1 MDSVKSWRVECP
13 NCGHPTFVTIEPGDV
28 GQDFVEDCANCCS
41 PIHILVTEDM
51 DGVLTVQV
59 DGEDEQLY

>member
-1 MDSVKSWRVECP
+1 MDAVKQWRVECP
-13 NCGHPTFVTIEPGDV
+13 NCGHPTFITIEPDDV

-41 PIHILVTEDM
+41 PIHIQVSEDQ
-51 DGVLTVQV
+51 DGTLLVQV